1 MAKRYWLDSGSWP
14 LKEHVELPLKAILF
28 GVPFTE
34 KNRETLSF
42 VPFLPDFL
50 PVTPACIA
58 VGLQPRKV
66 LYLVLAVASRPKNNF
81 ICPWRVRGALAGH
94 VANISTSHRN
104 GQGYIGTTQLTMQL
118 SFSNGSVSA
127 GPQAPAL
134 ALQESAHARMGTD
147 NRLACQPHRHCCH
160 VISPARGSRRIEDR
174 RWHLREVLQGGT
186 HHRFV

>member
-81 ICPWRVRGALAGH
+81 ICPWRVRGALAEH

-104 GQGYIGTTQLTMQL
+104 GQGYIGDKAIDDAAFILERIGKRWPTSTSL
-118 SFSNGSVSA
+118 SSPGVGTRENG
-127 GPQAPAL
+127 
-134 ALQESAHARMGTD
+134 
-147 NRLACQPHRHCCH
+147 N
-160 VISPARGSRRIEDR
+160 
-174 RWHLREVLQGGT
+174 
-186 HHRFV
+186 